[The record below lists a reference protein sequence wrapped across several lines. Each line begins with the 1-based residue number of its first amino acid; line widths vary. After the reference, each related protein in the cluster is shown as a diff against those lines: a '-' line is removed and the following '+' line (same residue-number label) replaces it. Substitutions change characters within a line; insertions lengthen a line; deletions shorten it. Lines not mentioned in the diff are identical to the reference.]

1 MNVVL
6 IGFRCTGKTAVGRL
20 LAERL
25 GMEFVDS
32 DDRVAEQAGMS
43 VQELFASEGEGA
55 FRRREA
61 EAIREAVRGGR
72 RVVATG
78 GGAVL
83 RYRTVAR
90 IRREGVVVL
99 LEGSVTTI
107 AARMRADPRTASLRP
122 RLASGTIEEEV
133 EALLARRAPVYRRA
147 ADVRV
152 STEGRS
158 VQEVVEDVMRALREA
173 GYAVGGR

>member
-25 GMEFVDS
+25 GMEFVDV
-32 DDRVAEQAGMS
+32 DELVVEAAGKS
-43 VQELFASEGEGA
+43 IQEIFETEGEPA

-61 EAIREAVRGGR
+61 DAIASAVRGGR

-83 RYRTVAR
+83 RMRNVSR

-99 LEGSVTTI
+99 LEGSSRTI
-107 AARMRADPRTASLRP
+107 ARRMMADPKTASQRP
-122 RLASGTIEEEV
+122 RLAAGTIEEEV
-133 EALLARRAPVYRRA
+133 EALLRRRGPLYSRA
-147 ADVRV
+147 ADVTV
-152 STEGRS
+152 STDRRTVE
-158 VQEVVEDVMRALREA
+158 QVVEAVLRELRRA
-173 GYAVGGR
+173 GFPCR